1 MRTTPILLILPFILS
16 LAACA
21 PFKPA
26 PRPDGSALTPP
37 SFSLET
43 ETEERTSTDRWWE
56 EFQSPEL
63 NTLVNRA
70 LSNNFDLRQARARL
84 DQARATARKSGA
96 DLLPTLTGSADG
108 SETRYRNEGGPT
120 MQSGDY
126 SLGLAASYEV
136 DLWGR
141 IRASRE
147 SELLTMAATRED
159 LNTAAITLAGE
170 ISTAWVNLLSNRA
183 RQSLIRNQLKTN
195 RTTLELLE
203 LRFDNSLS
211 TAVDVL
217 QQRTTVARTK
227 ASLPPLEAEEQVLL
241 HKLAILTGQP
251 ATSVPQITRAA
262 LPEPIPLPATGIPAD
277 LLVKRPDI
285 RSAGLSLKAADWEVS
300 AAQANRMPALSLTGS
315 AEYSGDE
322 INLLFSNWAANLA
335 GSLTGP
341 IFDGNRRRAEVD
353 RTLAVAR
360 EKLAAYEETVYTALQ
375 DVEDALINERKQR
388 TYIAASEVQLA
399 AAKEALGAA
408 REQYLN
414 GVENYLTVLSN
425 LLSVQS
431 LEQNLIIRR
440 AELLN
445 YRIELYRA
453 LGGTWTDTLSPQL

>member
-1 MRTTPILLILPFILS
+1 MRTTRLLILLFLLPLT
-16 LAACA
+16 ACA

-43 ETEERTSTDRWWE
+43 EAEERISTDRWWE
-56 EFQSPEL
+56 EFKSPEL
-63 NTLVNRA
+63 NDLISRA
-70 LSNNFDLRQARARL
+70 LSKNFDIRQAWARLEQARA
-84 DQARATARKSGA
+84 AARKSGA
-96 DLLPTLTGSADG
+96 DLLPSLSGSAGG
-108 SETRYRNEGGPT
+108 SETRYRNEGGPA

-126 SLGLAASYEV
+126 SLGLSASYEL

-141 IRASRE
+141 IRAARE
-147 SELLTMAATRED
+147 SDLLTMAATRED

-170 ISTAWVNLLSNRA
+170 ISTAWVNLLSNRT
-183 RQSLIRNQLKTN
+183 RQSLIKSQLTTN

-217 QQRTTVARTK
+217 QQRTTVAQTK

-251 ATSVPQITRAA
+251 ATSVPQITRST

-285 RSAGLSLKAADWEVS
+285 RSAGLSLKAADWEIS
-300 AAQANRMPALSLTGS
+300 AAQADRMPALSLTGT

-322 INLLFSNWAANLA
+322 INLLFTNWAANLA

-341 IFDGNRRRAEVD
+341 IFDGNRRKAEVD

-375 DVEDALINERKQR
+375 EVEDGLINERKQR
-388 TYIAASEVQLA
+388 EYIAASEVQLA
-399 AAKEALGAA
+399 TAQKALRAA

-445 YRIELYRA
+445 YRIELYRS

>member
-1 MRTTPILLILPFILS
+1 MRTTSLTLILTFL
-16 LAACA
+16 LTLTACA
-21 PFKPA
+21 PFKPV

-37 SFSLET
+37 AFSLEPKT
-43 ETEERTSTDRWWE
+43 GKTIFTDRWWE

-63 NTLVNRA
+63 NDLINRA
-70 LSNNFDLRQARARL
+70 LSDNFDLRRAWARL

-96 DLLPTLTGSADG
+96 DLMPSLTGSADG
-108 SETRYRNEGGPT
+108 SETRYRTEGGPT

-126 SLGLAASYEV
+126 SLGLSASYEV

-147 SELLTMAATRED
+147 SDLLTVAATRED

-183 RQSLIRNQLKTN
+183 RQSLIRSQLKTN
-195 RTTLELLE
+195 QTTLELLE

-211 TAVDVL
+211 SAVDVL
-217 QQRTTVARTK
+217 QQRTTVAQTR

-251 ATSVPQITRAA
+251 ATSVPQITRST
-262 LPEPIPLPATGIPAD
+262 LPEPIPLPAAGIPAD
-277 LLVKRPDI
+277 LLAKRPDI
-285 RSAGLSLKAADWEVS
+285 RSAALTLKAADWEVS
-300 AAQANRMPALSLTGS
+300 AAKANRMPALRLTGS

-322 INLLFSNWAANLA
+322 INLLFTNWAANLA
-335 GSLTGP
+335 AGLTGP
-341 IFDGNRRRAEVD
+341 IFDGNRRRAEEE

-375 DVEDALINERKQR
+375 EVEDGLINERKQR
-388 TYIAASEVQLA
+388 EYIAASEVQLA
-399 AAKEALGAA
+399 AAREALSAA
-408 REQYLN
+408 REQYRN
-414 GVENYLTVLSN
+414 GMVDYLTVLSN

-431 LEQNLIIRR
+431 LEQNLITRR
-440 AELLN
+440 AALLN
-445 YRIELYRA
+445 YRISLYRS
-453 LGGTWTDTLSPQL
+453 LGGTWTKDISPQL